1 MRFCLLKA
9 LYFMNLKIK
18 NYSNKQFSKKCL
30 TKLFIYCRL
39 IDVGVDDAEGTPVA
53 IPNTVV
59 KLSSAENT

>member
-1 MRFCLLKA
+1 
-9 LYFMNLKIK
+9 MNLKIK

-39 IDVGVDDAEGTPVA
+39 INVGVDDAEGTPVA
-53 IPNTVV
+53 ISNTVV